1 VTGEQAS
8 VADTVAGRIAA
19 IRRTTSLP
27 VVVGFGVSNPDQA
40 RQVAHLA
47 DGVVV
52 GSAIVKRI
60 AQFAGQPGMPE
71 MVADFVRPLAAAA
84 KLG

>member
-1 VTGEQAS
+1 
-8 VADTVAGRIAA
+8 VAESLADRVAA
-19 IRRTTSLP
+19 IRRFTSLP
-27 VVVGFGVSNPDQA
+27 VAVGFGVSNPDQA

-60 AQFAGQPGMPE
+60 AQFTGQPGMAE
-71 MVADFVRPLAAAA
+71 MVADFVRPLASAA
-84 KLG
+84 KFGNR